1 MFGCGQPL
9 LINIEHEVIFCLSK
23 QASQI
28 QGWRGFIMNSALPGT
43 SLSLCWFY
51 VIIFWVFSSCVLK
64 ECVLPLCASFWRLC
78 LHEYVRGHLRL
89 QCIMWKMHIILH
101 KWEQECVYSASP
113 AVWESQHEPCCTVL
127 FCFPLQLHFHH
138 TQPADVGSPT
148 STSASPQRQT
158 LSSTPSLSVA
168 LFLFLSFHSHY

>member
-1 MFGCGQPL
+1 MWSTFTDKYWTWGHILP
-9 LINIEHEVIFCLSK
+9 K
-23 QASQI
+23 Q
-28 QGWRGFIMNSALPGT
+28 T
-43 SLSLCWFY
+43 SLSDSGLERIYNESALLGTSSSLCVCWFY
-51 VIIFWVFSSCVLK
+51 VINFWVFASCVLK

-89 QCIMWKMHIILH
+89 HCIMWKMHIILH

-113 AVWESQHEPCCTVL
+113 AVWESRHEPCCTVL

-148 STSASPQRQT
+148 STSASPQRRT
-158 LSSTPSLSVA
+158 LSSTRSLSVT
-168 LFLFLSFHSHY
+168 LFLFLSFHSHC